1 MMEFAPHKYAS
12 RAESMR
18 GSLHNQKRGAVR
30 VGVNVTT
37 DQLERVRRLALAKGF
52 PVAGAIRHLI
62 ETGLNQHPVTPGC
75 ETAPDQSQFG

>member
-1 MMEFAPHKYAS
+1 MEFAPHKYAS
-12 RAESMR
+12 RAENMR

-52 PVAGAIRHLI
+52 SVAGAIRLLI
-62 ETGLNQHPVTPGC
+62 EAGLEHHPVTPGC
-75 ETAPDQSQFG
+75 HDPHDQSQIG